1 MILFPLPHMIKRG
14 PVGAQ
19 TAGLLSR
26 SRLGLLRTGS
36 VLFREQRQG
45 QRKSVDNRLN
55 VSQVF
60 WPCRCVTSVAVFAQ
74 MPDRTRLYQYF
85 REAAGCQVDCVTREE
100 RNEVRL
106 TRL

>member
-1 MILFPLPHMIKRG
+1 MIKRGG

-19 TAGLLSR
+19 TAGLLSCGR
-26 SRLGLLRTGS
+26 PGLLRTGS

-45 QRKSVDNRLN
+45 QRKSVDNRLD

-60 WPCRCVTSVAVFAQ
+60 LAVQMCDQYQTAPGSTSLSASCRLGFQVGCAV
-74 MPDRTRLYQYF
+74 QY
-85 REAAGCQVDCVTREE
+85 G
-100 RNEVRL
+100 RNGRVRL